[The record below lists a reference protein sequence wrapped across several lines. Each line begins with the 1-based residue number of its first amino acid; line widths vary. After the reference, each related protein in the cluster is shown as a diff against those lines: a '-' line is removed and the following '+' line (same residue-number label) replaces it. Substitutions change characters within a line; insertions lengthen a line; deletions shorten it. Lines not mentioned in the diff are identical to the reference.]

1 MTPIAQ
7 TNGRV
12 RVLTHEEG
20 CALFDRAARRYMNMS
35 GDEFI
40 RKYEA
45 EEFGDPD
52 KDPNVIRVAM
62 LIPFTT

>member
-1 MTPIAQ
+1 MTPIAE

-35 GDEFI
+35 GEEFI

-45 EEFGDPD
+45 GEFGDPD